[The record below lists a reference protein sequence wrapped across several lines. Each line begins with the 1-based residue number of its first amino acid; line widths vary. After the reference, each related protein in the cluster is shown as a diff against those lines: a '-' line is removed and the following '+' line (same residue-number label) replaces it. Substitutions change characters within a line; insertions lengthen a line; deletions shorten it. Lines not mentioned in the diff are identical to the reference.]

1 MTTTMIDRLTEAATR
16 LHEARTLLAHAD
28 ADLIMSKAQLAAA
41 ERRLDELT
49 ITLQADVPRDR
60 ATNEVQRRAYAILST
75 TEQAAALDAAR
86 ATHTANEVRR
96 VKAVTS
102 VRMAED
108 MQRYL
113 GGLIA
118 ARELPDDFY
127 VPPLP
132 AFVMPETVAAPVAA

>member
-1 MTTTMIDRLTEAATR
+1 MTTMIDSLTHAALR
-16 LHEARTLLAHAD
+16 LHEARTLLSHAD
-28 ADLIMSKAQLAAA
+28 ADLIESKAKLAAA

-49 ITLQADVPRDR
+49 IQLQAEAPRDK
-60 ATNEVQRRAYAILST
+60 AANEVQRRAYAILGT
-75 TEQAAALDAAR
+75 AVEAAAVEAAR

-113 GGLIA
+113 SGLMTA
-118 ARELPDDFY
+118 VALPADFY
-127 VPPLP
+127 VPPMP
-132 AFVMPETVAAPVAA
+132 SFVMPETAAEPVAA